1 MLHLYKKNIEAA
13 MRLITVIVVTFF
25 SLFCSVSFAAPYAA
39 IVMSAKSGKVLHCEE
54 CDTQLHPA
62 GLTKL
67 LTLYIVFSK
76 IENGEISLDEKVEVS
91 RKASAEL
98 PAKLGL
104 MPGQKIR
111 ARYLIRST
119 GIMGS
124 NDTSTALAEH
134 VSGSEAEF
142 AKLMN
147 LTAKQL
153 GMENSYFLN
162 AHGLTQTG
170 HLSTVRDMAI
180 AFRALY
186 VDFPEYFNLF
196 GRRTSNAGIK
206 SVHHN
211 GIRFLANYRGADA
224 FKHGYTRAAG
234 YTAAASAERGDSRI
248 ITVVF
253 GGRSISTRN
262 RQMAKLSDMGFRMLI
277 QFGDE

>member
-1 MLHLYKKNIEAA
+1 MKILLV
-13 MRLITVIVVTFF
+13 TFVTFF
-25 SLFCSVSFAAPYAA
+25 SLISSVSYAAQYSA
-39 IVMSAKSGKVLHCEE
+39 IVMNAKNGKVLHCEE
-54 CDTQLHPA
+54 CDTKLHPA

-76 IENGEISLDEKVEVS
+76 IENGEISLDDKVEVS

-104 MPGQKIR
+104 MAGQKIR

-196 GRRTSNAGIK
+196 GRHTSNAGIK
-206 SVHHN
+206 SVRHN

>member
-1 MLHLYKKNIEAA
+1 MKILFVI
-13 MRLITVIVVTFF
+13 LITSLSICGSTLF
-25 SLFCSVSFAAPYAA
+25 SAPYAA
-39 IVMSAKSGKVLHCEE
+39 IVMNAKNGEVLHCED
-54 CDTQLHPA
+54 CDTKLHPA

-67 LTLYIVFSK
+67 ITLYVVFSK
-76 IENGEISLDEKVEVS
+76 IESGEISIDEQVEVS
-91 RKASAEL
+91 RKASSEL

-104 MPGQKIR
+104 MPGQKISV
-111 ARYLIRST
+111 RYLMRST

-162 AHGLTQTG
+162 AHGLTQSG
-170 HLSTVRDMAI
+170 HLSTARDMAI
-180 AFRALY
+180 ALRALY
-186 VDFPEYFNLF
+186 VDFPDYFHLF
-196 GRRTSNAGIK
+196 SRRTADAGIK
-206 SVHHN
+206 KVNHN
-211 GIRFLANYRGADA
+211 GTRFLANYRGADA
-224 FKHGYTRAAG
+224 FKHGYTTASG
-234 YTAAASAERGDSRI
+234 YNAAASAERGNSRI

-262 RQMAKLSDMGFRMLI
+262 RQVAKLSDMGFKKLI
-277 QFGDE
+277 YLGQ

>member
-1 MLHLYKKNIEAA
+1 MKI
-13 MRLITVIVVTFF
+13 IFGTVVTFF
-25 SLFCSVSFAAPYAA
+25 LLFNSASFAAPYAA
-39 IVMSAKSGKVLHCEE
+39 IVMNAKNGEVLHCEE
-54 CDTQLHPA
+54 CDTKLHPA

-76 IENGEISLDEKVEVS
+76 IENGEISLDEQVVVS

-98 PAKLGL
+98 PAKLDML
-104 MPGQKIR
+104 PGQKIR
-111 ARYLIRST
+111 VRYLLRAT

-142 AKLMN
+142 SKLMN

-153 GMENSYFLN
+153 GMENSSFLN

-170 HLSTVRDMAI
+170 HLSTVRDIAI

-186 VDFPEYFNLF
+186 VDFPDYFHLF
-196 GRRTSNAGIK
+196 GRRTADAGIK
-206 SVHHN
+206 KVSHN

-224 FKHGYTRAAG
+224 FKHGYTKAAG
-234 YTAAASAERGDSRI
+234 YTAAASAERGGGRI

-253 GGRSISTRN
+253 GGRSIATRN
-262 RQMAKLSDMGFRMLI
+262 RQLAKLTDMGFKKLI
-277 QFGDE
+277 YLGQ

>member
-1 MLHLYKKNIEAA
+1 MKILFVI
-13 MRLITVIVVTFF
+13 LITSLSICGSTLF
-25 SLFCSVSFAAPYAA
+25 SAPYAA
-39 IVMSAKSGKVLHCEE
+39 IVMNAKNGEVLHCEE
-54 CDTQLHPA
+54 CDTKLHPA

-98 PAKLGL
+98 PAKLDML
-104 MPGQKIR
+104 PGQKIR
-111 ARYLIRST
+111 VRYLIRAT

-142 AKLMN
+142 SKLMN

-153 GMENSYFLN
+153 GMENSSFLN

-170 HLSTVRDMAI
+170 HLSTVRDMATV
-180 AFRALY
+180 FRALY

-196 GRRTSNAGIK
+196 GRRTANAGIK
-206 SVHHN
+206 KVRHN

-262 RQMAKLSDMGFRMLI
+262 RQLAKLTDMGFKKLI
-277 QFGDE
+277 FLGQ

>member
-1 MLHLYKKNIEAA
+1 
-13 MRLITVIVVTFF
+13 MRIILVTFVTLF
-25 SLFCSVSFAAPYAA
+25 SLLSSFSSAAPYGA
-39 IVMSAKSGKVLHCEE
+39 IVVNAKNGEVLHCEE
-54 CDTQLHPA
+54 CDTKLHPA

-111 ARYLIRST
+111 VRYLIRST

-147 LTAKQL
+147 LTANQL
-153 GMENSYFLN
+153 GMENSFFRN

-170 HLSTVRDMAI
+170 HLSTARDMALV
-180 AFRALY
+180 FRALY

-196 GRRTSNAGIK
+196 GRRTANAGIK
-206 SVHHN
+206 KVNHN
-211 GIRFLANYRGADA
+211 GVRFLANYRGADA
-224 FKHGYTRAAG
+224 FKHGYIRASG
-234 YTAAASAERGDSRI
+234 YNAAASAERGDNRI

-253 GGRSISTRN
+253 GGRSIATRN
-262 RQMAKLSDMGFRMLI
+262 RQMAKLTDMGFKMLLH
-277 QFGDE
+277 FGQ

>member
-1 MLHLYKKNIEAA
+1 M
-13 MRLITVIVVTFF
+13 VVTFF

-76 IENGEISLDEKVEVS
+76 IEDGEITLDEQVEVS

-98 PAKLGL
+98 PAKLEML
-104 MPGQKIR
+104 PGQKIR
-111 ARYLIRST
+111 VRYLIRAT

-142 AKLMN
+142 SKLMN

-153 GMENSYFLN
+153 GMKIPPFLM
-162 AHGLTQTG
+162 
-170 HLSTVRDMAI
+170 R
-180 AFRALY
+180 
-186 VDFPEYFNLF
+186 
-196 GRRTSNAGIK
+196 
-206 SVHHN
+206 
-211 GIRFLANYRGADA
+211 
-224 FKHGYTRAAG
+224 
-234 YTAAASAERGDSRI
+234 
-248 ITVVF
+248 
-253 GGRSISTRN
+253 
-262 RQMAKLSDMGFRMLI
+262 MG
-277 QFGDE
+277 

>member
-1 MLHLYKKNIEAA
+1 MKIILGTVQKLSFCY
-13 MRLITVIVVTFF
+13 LIRFP
-25 SLFCSVSFAAPYAA
+25 LQAPYGA
-39 IVMSAKSGKVLHCEE
+39 IVMNAKNGEFFTVRSVIQNYTLRVLRNYLRSTSC
-54 CDTQLHPA
+54 
-62 GLTKL
+62 
-67 LTLYIVFSK
+67 FSK

-119 GIMGS
+119 GVMGS
-124 NDTSTALAEH
+124 NDTSTALAEF

-142 AKLMN
+142 AELMN

-153 GMENSYFLN
+153 GMENSSFLN

-196 GRRTSNAGIK
+196 GRRTSNA
-206 SVHHN
+206 V
-211 GIRFLANYRGADA
+211 
-224 FKHGYTRAAG
+224 
-234 YTAAASAERGDSRI
+234 
-248 ITVVF
+248 
-253 GGRSISTRN
+253 
-262 RQMAKLSDMGFRMLI
+262 
-277 QFGDE
+277 

>member
-1 MLHLYKKNIEAA
+1 MKIILG
-13 MRLITVIVVTFF
+13 TVVTFF
-25 SLFCSVSFAAPYAA
+25 LLFNSVSFAAPYGA
-39 IVMSAKSGKVLHCEE
+39 IVMNAKNGEVLHCEE
-54 CDTQLHPA
+54 CDTKLHPA

-76 IENGEISLDEKVEVS
+76 IEDGEISLDEKVEVS

-104 MPGQKIR
+104 MPDQKIR
-111 ARYLIRST
+111 VRYLIRST
-119 GIMGS
+119 GVMGS

-142 AKLMN
+142 SKLMN

-153 GMENSYFLN
+153 GMENSSFLN
-162 AHGLTQTG
+162 AHGLTHTG
-170 HLSTVRDMAI
+170 HLSTARDMAI

-206 SVHHN
+206 SVRHS
-211 GIRFLANYRGADA
+211 GTRFLANYRGADA
-224 FKHGYTRAAG
+224 FKHGYTRASG
-234 YTAAASAERGDSRI
+234 YNAAASAERGNSRI

-262 RQMAKLSDMGFRMLI
+262 RQVAKLTDMGFKKLI
-277 QFGDE
+277 FLGQ

>member
-1 MLHLYKKNIEAA
+1 MKI
-13 MRLITVIVVTFF
+13 IFVTIVTFF
-25 SLFCSVSFAAPYAA
+25 SLLSSISFAAPYGA
-39 IVMSAKSGKVLHCEE
+39 IVMNANSGKVLHCEE
-54 CDTQLHPA
+54 CDTKLHPA

-67 LTLYIVFSK
+67 ITLYIVFSK
-76 IENGEISLDEKVEVS
+76 IENGDISLDEQVKVS

-104 MPGQKIR
+104 MPGQKIKV
-111 ARYLIRST
+111 RYLIRST

-142 AKLMN
+142 SKLMN

-153 GMENSYFLN
+153 GMENSSFLN

-186 VDFPEYFNLF
+186 IDFPDYFHLF
-196 GRRTSNAGIK
+196 GRHTANAGIK
-206 SVHHN
+206 KVNHN

-224 FKHGYTRAAG
+224 FKNGYTTASG
-234 YTAAASAERGDSRI
+234 YNAAASAERGNGRI

-253 GGRSISTRN
+253 GGRSIATRN
-262 RQMAKLSDMGFRMLI
+262 RQVAKLTDMGFKKLLH
-277 QFGDE
+277 FGH